1 MFIRS
6 FLLILSTL
14 THLKFLHALLNL
26 AIFIFYITNIGVSQ
40 ASKIFRHISKKDGL
54 SQISVFSIA
63 QDNSGFLWF
72 GTRDGLDRYD
82 GYTFKNYKNE
92 SFPNSLVSNDIRVI
106 YNDDHTGDLWI
117 GTNDGLSHYRSS
129 LDDFENFKN
138 DQNAHSL
145 SSNEVLSI
153 FIDSK
158 KRIWIG
164 TSSGLNLFDK
174 KTGKF
179 LRYMNSNVPSDQFYE
194 RSIDAIMQDKDG
206 TLWFGTDEG
215 LFYLDENKLFSFK
228 RKDGVNSSMALTN
241 SNINA
246 LLQDA
251 KGNIWIGTEKGL
263 NYWETSTNNLTQY
276 KHIKENQNSLSND
289 NVRTICIDASGV
301 VWIGTFD
308 GLNIFDE
315 KSKNFQIFKKNET
328 GVTGLSDN
336 SIRSILRDSR
346 GGMWVGTYYGGVN
359 HTDANY
365 HRFENFVHSPFKNS
379 IGADVVSSFVEDPS
393 GNFWI
398 GTEGGG
404 LNFYDI
410 RTKQFEYYKYRE
422 VSENTISGNNV
433 KQLFLDGNELWIGTF
448 TQGLNLFDIKKQ
460 TFLHFKNDQ
469 GNGQTISNNNVYGL
483 HKEGKF
489 LWILTYGG
497 GLDIFDTEKRIFTN
511 SKKIVPETNGLS
523 SDLARVFLKTK
534 DGNIWIGTEK
544 GINKVVKDEGGFPK
558 GFTNYLKNEKIFSL
572 QEDYLQRLLIG
583 TLSNGF
589 YIYDRQ
595 SEVFKHFTTKDGLP
609 GNTVFGILE
618 DDNRQIW
625 LSTNNG
631 LSKYDPIKSKFSNFG
646 TSSGLENIEYNFNAY
661 YKAKSGDLL
670 FGGVNGFTK
679 FNPKEIIS
687 NTFVP
692 KVAFTHFRHNNKVV
706 QVGDASGLLTK
717 SINNTT
723 KIVFPYNEAN
733 FSISFAALDFLNPKN
748 NHYAYI
754 LKGLDKDWN
763 YTIGQTDVSYIIQKE
778 GKYTFRLKGG
788 NSDGVWSSE
797 ERLIEIVVL
806 PPPWRSWWAYLIYLA
821 TIALILNGLYRF
833 VNIRHALQLENIA
846 RKQEDELHEMKL
858 RFFTN
863 ITHELRTP
871 LTLILGPIKEL
882 LSKEHSYE
890 NLNKLTTI
898 DRNARRLLNLVNQV
912 LVFRKLASDH
922 EPMSIKPSNI
932 VDFVKEIFLAFKETA
947 ESKEIEYTFSAQ
959 DEDMTLWFDMEKMEK
974 VFFNLLANAFKF
986 TPNGGKIQVKI
997 YSTSENVHVKV
1008 IDNGIGID
1016 PALQEQIFQRFYE
1029 KTHVQ
1034 KSEIKG
1040 TGIGLA
1046 ICKQMVELHHGK
1058 IDIESDIN
1066 QGATFTVFLKKGNQ
1080 HFTKKELD
1088 DNSVDVN
1095 VKTNEIIS
1103 EDLSEFLKDEEIV
1116 YPINKESENSTSLQE
1131 QTLLIVEDN
1140 VEVGDYIS
1148 HIFKDNYKI
1157 LVAENGEA
1165 GLEMAKKYHPDLIIS
1180 DVMMPVMDGITM
1192 ARALKEDLEISHLPV
1207 ILLTARTASI
1217 YKIEGL
1223 TVGADDYITKPFDPE
1238 ELRLR
1243 VKNILAARKES
1254 RDKFARVLTFDPKSI
1269 NITSADEIFLNR
1281 AMEVVES
1288 NIENYEYNVD
1298 RFAFDLAVSRPLLF
1312 IKLKALTDQTPN
1324 NFIKTIRLKR
1334 SAQLLN
1340 MHKLNVSEI
1349 AYKVG
1354 FKDPKYFRKC
1364 FQEQFNVTPS
1374 EYANQG

>member
-1 MFIRS
+1 MFIKS
-6 FLLILSTL
+6 LFLILSTL
-14 THLKFLHALLNL
+14 THLKFLNGFLNL
-26 AIFIFYITNIGVSQ
+26 AFFIFYITNIGISQ
-40 ASKIFRHISKKDGL
+40 SSKIFRHISKKDGL
-54 SQISVFSIA
+54 SQISVFSLA

-82 GYTFKNYKNE
+82 GYNFKNYKNE
-92 SFPNSLVSNDIRVI
+92 SSSNSLVSNDIRVI
-106 YNDDHTGDLWI
+106 YNDNHTGDLWI

-138 DQNAHSL
+138 DQNTHSL

-158 KRIWIG
+158 KRLWVG
-164 TSSGLNLFDK
+164 TSFGLNLFDP
-174 KTGKF
+174 KTSKF
-179 LRYMNSNVPSDQFYE
+179 SRYMYSNIPSDQFYK
-194 RSIDAIMQDKDG
+194 RSIDAIIQDKDG
-206 TLWFGTDEG
+206 TLWFGTDDG
-215 LFYLDENKLFSFK
+215 LFYLDENKLFSFI
-228 RKDGVNSSMALTN
+228 RKDGANSSMVLTN

-246 LLQDA
+246 LLQDK

-263 NYWETSTNNLTQY
+263 NYWETSTNNLTYY
-276 KHIKENQNSLSND
+276 KHIKGNQNSLSND
-289 NVRTICIDASGV
+289 NVRTMCLDGKGA

-308 GLNIFDE
+308 GLNVFDE
-315 KSKNFQIFKKNET
+315 NSKSFQLFKKNET
-328 GVTGLSDN
+328 GDIGLSDN
-336 SIRSILRDSR
+336 SIRSIMRDSR

-404 LNFYDI
+404 LNYYDVK
-410 RTKQFEYYKYRE
+410 TKLFKSYKNKE
-422 VSENTISGNNV
+422 DSENTISGNNV
-433 KQLFLDGNELWIGTF
+433 KQVLLDGNKLWIGTF
-448 TQGLNLFDIKKQ
+448 TQGLNLFDIQKQ
-460 TFLHFKNDQ
+460 KFSHFKNDQ
-469 GNGQTISNNNVYGL
+469 GNAQTISNNNVYGL
-483 HKEGKF
+483 HKEGKY

-497 GLDIFDTEKRIFTN
+497 GLDIFDTETSVFTN
-511 SKKIVPETNGLS
+511 SKKIVKDVNGLS
-523 SDLARVFLKTK
+523 SDLTRVFLKTK
-534 DGNIWIGTEK
+534 DGNVWIGTEK
-544 GINKVVKDEGGFPK
+544 GINKVIKDERGFPK
-558 GFTNYLKNEKIFSL
+558 GFTYYLKNEKIFSL
-572 QEDYLQRLLIG
+572 QEDNLNRIWIG
-583 TLSNGF
+583 TLSNGLF
-589 YIYDRQ
+589 IYDRQ
-595 SEVFKHFTTKDGLP
+595 SEEFRHLTTKDGLP
-609 GNTVFGILE
+609 GNTIFGILE
-618 DDNRQIW
+618 DDNKKIW

-631 LSKYDPIKSKFSNFG
+631 LSKYDPLANKFSNFG
-646 TSSGLENIEYNFNAY
+646 PSSGLENIEYNFNAY
-661 YKAKSGDLL
+661 YKASSGDLL
-670 FGGVNGFTK
+670 FGGINGFTK
-679 FNPKEIIS
+679 FNPKEIIT
-687 NTFVP
+687 NNFLP
-692 KVAFTHFRHNNKVV
+692 QVAFTQLRHKNKVV

-748 NHYAYI
+748 NHYAYK
-754 LKGLDKDWN
+754 LEHLDKDWN
-763 YTIGQTDVSYIIQKE
+763 YTVGQTDVSYTIQRE
-778 GKYTFRLKGG
+778 GKYMFHLKGG
-788 NSDGVWSSE
+788 NSDGLFNPE

-806 PPPWRSWWAYLIYLA
+806 PPPWRSWWAYLLYLA
-821 TIALILNGLYRF
+821 TVALILYSLYRF

-882 LSKEHSYE
+882 LSKDHSNE
-890 NLNKLTTI
+890 NLNKLITI

-922 EPMSIKPSNI
+922 EPMSIKPGNI
-932 VDFVKEIFLAFKETA
+932 VYFVKEIFLAFKETA
-947 ESKEIEYTFSAQ
+947 ESREIEYTFFAQ
-959 DEDMTLWFDMEKMEK
+959 EDDMTIWFDMEKMEK

-997 YSTSENVHVKV
+997 YSASENVHVKV
-1008 IDNGIGID
+1008 IDNGIGVD

-1088 DNSVDVN
+1088 DNRVNIN
-1095 VKTNEIIS
+1095 VKTTEIIS
-1103 EDLSEFLKDEEIV
+1103 EDLNEFLKEEEIIH
-1116 YPINKESENSTSLQE
+1116 PINTESEESTSLKE

-1140 VEVGDYIS
+1140 AEVRDYIC
-1148 HIFKDNYKI
+1148 HLFTDNYHI
-1157 LVAENGEA
+1157 LVADNGENG
-1165 GLEMAKKYHPDLIIS
+1165 LKMARKHHPDLIIS

-1207 ILLTARTASI
+1207 ILLTARTASL

-1243 VKNILAARKES
+1243 VKNILAARKEA
-1254 RDKFARVLTFDPKSI
+1254 RDKFARVLTFDPKAI
-1269 NITSADEIFLNR
+1269 DVTSADEVFLSK
-1281 AMEVVES
+1281 AMELVES
-1288 NIENYEYNVD
+1288 NIGNYEYNVD
-1298 RFAFDLAVSRPLLF
+1298 QFAFDLAVSRPLLF

-1334 SAQLLN
+1334 AAQLLLL
-1340 MHKLNVSEI
+1340 HKLNVSEV

-1374 EYANQG
+1374 DYANQA